1 MVVPSLEDALRV
13 EGRKKRRRPILRLE
27 DCAKRDLG
35 GGERSGALERVMY
48 GVETVCADG
57 S

>member
-1 MVVPSLEDALRV
+1 M

-27 DCAKRDLG
+27 DCAKRDFG
-35 GGERSGALERVMY
+35 GGERSGELERVMY
-48 GVETVCADG
+48 GVETGGADG